1 MLKILEVVSVEDGI
15 VVIAEENI
23 DRLFNRRFMEK
34 YLNGISI
41 DNLFRE
47 AKVKFPQKNGNLGE
61 DDLAKLDDIINK
73 KTNGKLRNWQE
84 LFETA
89 SSKLVDNRPN
99 TSIKFI
105 R

>member
-1 MLKILEVVSVEDGI
+1 MEDGI
-15 VVIAEENI
+15 VVIAEESI

-47 AKVKFPQKNGNLGE
+47 AKVKFPQKNENLGE

-73 KTNGKLRNWQE
+73 KLMEN
-84 LFETA
+84 
-89 SSKLVDNRPN
+89 
-99 TSIKFI
+99 
-105 R
+105 

>member
-15 VVIAEENI
+15 VVIAEESI

-47 AKVKFPQKNGNLGE
+47 AKVKFPQKNENLGE

-89 SSKLVDNRPN
+89 SSELVDNRPN